1 MTQINREPRKAALK
15 RVLARTDSIITPKI
29 PVELPESDQ
38 IDLLERVEQA
48 YMELKI
54 GSLLEDA
61 RKTRDIGKRELA
73 RSLGTT
79 HGRISTLEKAQNLE
93 LKSITEVAGALGY
106 DVQVTLVSREDGA
119 TLGTTF
125 SQRLARN

>member
-1 MTQINREPRKAALK
+1 MTQANREARKAALK
-15 RVLARTDSIITPKI
+15 RVLARRDDIIIPKH
-29 PVELPESDQ
+29 PVEIPDEDPSE
-38 IDLLERVEQA
+38 LLERVEKG

-54 GSLLEDA
+54 GALLEDA

-93 LKSITEVAGALGY
+93 LKSITEVAGALGF

-125 SQRLARN
+125 SQRHSR

>member
-1 MTQINREPRKAALK
+1 MTQANREARKAALK
-15 RVLARTDSIITPKI
+15 RVLARRDDIIIPKH
-29 PVELPESDQ
+29 PVEIPDEDPS
-38 IDLLERVEQA
+38 DLLERVEKG

-54 GSLLEDA
+54 GALLEDA

-93 LKSITEVAGALGY
+93 LKSITEVAGALGF

-125 SQRLARN
+125 SQRNSR

>member
-1 MTQINREPRKAALK
+1 MTQINREARKAALK
-15 RVLARTDSIITPKI
+15 RVLARRDDIIVPKYPVQI
-29 PVELPESDQ
+29 PDEDPR
-38 IDLLERVEQA
+38 DLLELVEQG
-48 YMELKI
+48 YMESKI
-54 GSLLEDA
+54 GALLEDA

-93 LKSITEVAGALGY
+93 LKSITEVADALGF
-106 DVQVTLVSREDGA
+106 DVQVTLISREDGA

-125 SQRLARN
+125 RQSPLR

>member
-1 MTQINREPRKAALK
+1 MTQINREARKAALK
-15 RVLARTDSIITPKI
+15 RVLERRDDIIIPKH
-29 PVELPESDQ
+29 PVEIPNEDPA
-38 IDLLERVEQA
+38 DLLERVERG

-54 GSLLEDA
+54 GALLEDA

-93 LKSITEVAGALGY
+93 LKSITEVAGALGF

-125 SQRLARN
+125 SGRHSR

>member
-1 MTQINREPRKAALK
+1 MGEGLVI
-15 RVLARTDSIITPKI
+15 PKH
-29 PVELPESDQ
+29 PVEIPDEDPS
-38 IDLLERVEQA
+38 DLLELVEKG

-54 GSLLEDA
+54 GALLEDA

-93 LKSITEVAGALGY
+93 LKSITEVAGALGF
-106 DVQVTLVSREDGA
+106 DVQVTLVSRDDGA

-125 SQRLARN
+125 SQRRSR

>member
-1 MTQINREPRKAALK
+1 MRKNVEARKAALQ
-15 RVLARTDSIITPKI
+15 RVLKLRDDIIIPKTPVNI
-29 PVELPESDQ
+29 PEEDPR
-38 IDLLERVEQA
+38 DLLEMVEQG
-48 YMELKI
+48 YMESKI
-54 GSLLEDA
+54 GALLEDA

-93 LKSITEVAGALGY
+93 LKSITEVANALGF
-106 DVQVTLVSREDGA
+106 DVQVTLISREDGA

-125 SQRLARN
+125 RR

>member
-1 MTQINREPRKAALK
+1 VKRNSEARQAALQ
-15 RVLARTDSIITPKI
+15 RVMMMGEGPVIPKH
-29 PVELPESDQ
+29 PVEIPDEDPSE
-38 IDLLERVEQA
+38 LLERVEKG

-54 GSLLEDA
+54 GALLEDA

-93 LKSITEVAGALGY
+93 LKSITEVAGALGF
-106 DVQVTLVSREDGA
+106 DVQVTLVSRDDGA

-125 SQRLARN
+125 SQRRSR

>member
-1 MTQINREPRKAALK
+1 MTQINRDARKAALK
-15 RVLARTDSIITPKI
+15 RVLARTDAIITSKI
-29 PVELPESDQ
+29 PIDLPESDPT
-38 IDLLERVEQA
+38 DLLERVEQG

-93 LKSITEVAGALGY
+93 LKSITEDDFDSLLVLFFNSGS
-106 DVQVTLVSREDGA
+106 VSSSQV
-119 TLGTTF
+119 
-125 SQRLARN
+125 

>member
-1 MTQINREPRKAALK
+1 MTQINREARKAALK
-15 RVLARTDSIITPKI
+15 RVLNRTDSVIVPKI
-29 PVELPESDQ
+29 PVEIPESDPA
-38 IDLLERVEQA
+38 DLLELVEQG

-54 GSLLEDA
+54 GALLEDA

-93 LKSITEVAGALGY
+93 LKSITEVAGALGF
-106 DVQVTLVSREDGA
+106 DVQVTLVSRNDGA
-119 TLGTTF
+119 TIGTTF
-125 SQRLARN
+125 SQRRSD

>member
-1 MTQINREPRKAALK
+1 MTQINREARRAALK
-15 RVLARTDSIITPKI
+15 RVLNRTDSVIVPKI
-29 PVELPESDQ
+29 PVEIPESDPA
-38 IDLLERVEQA
+38 DLLELVEQG

-54 GSLLEDA
+54 GALLEDA

-93 LKSITEVAGALGY
+93 LKSITEVAGALGF
-106 DVQVTLVSREDGA
+106 DVQVTLVSRNDGA
-119 TLGTTF
+119 TIGTTF
-125 SQRLARN
+125 SQRRSD

>member
-1 MTQINREPRKAALK
+1 MMGEGPVI
-15 RVLARTDSIITPKI
+15 PKH
-29 PVELPESDQ
+29 PVEIPEEDPR
-38 IDLLERVEQA
+38 DLLERVEQG

-54 GSLLEDA
+54 GALLEDA

-93 LKSITEVAGALGY
+93 LKSITEVAGALGF

-125 SQRLARN
+125 SQRHSR

>member
-1 MTQINREPRKAALK
+1 MTQANREARKAALK
-15 RVLARTDSIITPKI
+15 RVLVRRDDIIIPKH
-29 PVELPESDQ
+29 PVEIPDEDPA
-38 IDLLERVEQA
+38 DLLERVEQG

-54 GSLLEDA
+54 GALLEDA

-93 LKSITEVAGALGY
+93 LKSITEVAGALGF
-106 DVQVTLVSREDGA
+106 DVQVTLVSRVDGA

-125 SQRLARN
+125 SQRNSR